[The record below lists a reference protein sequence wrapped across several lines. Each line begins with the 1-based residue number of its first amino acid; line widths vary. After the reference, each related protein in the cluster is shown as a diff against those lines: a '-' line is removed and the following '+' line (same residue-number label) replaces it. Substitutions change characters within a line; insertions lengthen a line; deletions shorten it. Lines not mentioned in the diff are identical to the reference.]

1 MPISENDESMGS
13 DTTANTSL
21 ETSASTVAVASSS
34 AEKTVNKRV
43 IWCGEGMPT
52 FNDDTEDVDD
62 VQECEHFDTRQ
73 SFLNLCQGN
82 HYQFDQLR
90 RAKHSS
96 MMVLYHLHNPDA
108 PKFVHSCNVCRMDI
122 LMGTRYH
129 CENCDIDFCHGCV
142 STTGKAIHGCT
153 LRPITL
159 SNTVPTQLTEE
170 QRRERQ
176 RSILLH
182 MQLLQHSA
190 NCAECKSKNC
200 MKMKACYAML
210 T

>member
-1 MPISENDESMGS
+1 M
-13 DTTANTSL
+13 A
-21 ETSASTVAVASSS
+21 VAAASSS
-34 AEKTVNKRV
+34 GEKTANKRL

-108 PKFVHSCNVCRMDI
+108 PKFVHNCNACHTDI
-122 LMGTRYH
+122 LTGTRYH

-142 STTGKAIHGCT
+142 LSAGKAIHSCT

-159 SNTVPTQLTEE
+159 ANTVPTQLTEE
-170 QRRERQ
+170 QRKERQ

-190 NCAECKSKNC
+190 NCVECKSKNC
-200 MKMKACYAML
+200 MKMKVCYA
-210 T
+210 TTH